1 MFEYIKLPWWISGKE
16 LTKLKNAAI
25 EWFKR
30 IAQWAKWPLEQI
42 DPLTCDRGILE
53 LIAWQRDITRYDGE
67 PLDLYRKRVAYAFVN
82 ARDAGS
88 TIGFINIC
96 ERLDIG
102 HISTEERIQGIDWD
116 IVNIH
121 LNDEQ
126 LADNPELLKTIIRQ
140 YGRTCR
146 RYNFLLETPVLAY
159 MRCGEVANSFATVVA
174 LLPPTR
180 SVTQSQIHELGLNR
194 KTLAAGLPI
203 LPPEPPE
210 PDQAIGYGKGHEVV
224 YSRLTASAG
233 LPLKPPPF
241 PEPVSMTAFAKG
253 DEQVLSRKTVSAV
266 LPINPPPEPEPFE
279 ITFSLRGGE
288 KALTFA
294 TVVALL
300 KPSSI
305 VTRSQIHELG
315 LDRST
320 LSAELPILPPEPPEP
335 NKAVGYGKGHEIVY
349 SILTTSAGLPLTQ
362 PPLPKPVCMTAF
374 ARGDELSISR
384 KTVVSS
390 LPLPELEPP
399 VPPFLVQWKLLAHE
413 VTLNRITVTAS
424 LTELYIKLKTRNFSV
439 ASNNSTFVASLAV

>member
-1 MFEYIKLPWWISGKE
+1 MFENIKLPWWMSGEE

-116 IVNIH
+116 IINIH
-121 LNDEQ
+121 LNDDQ

-253 DEQVLSRKTVSAV
+253 DELALSRKTVSAV
-266 LPINPPPEPEPFE
+266 LPIPESEPHLPFFIRLQLLTDE
-279 ITFSLRGGE
+279 IT
-288 KALTFA
+288 
-294 TVVALL
+294 
-300 KPSSI
+300 I
-305 VTRSQIHELG
+305 
-315 LDRST
+315 
-320 LSAELPILPPEPPEP
+320 
-335 NKAVGYGKGHEIVY
+335 
-349 SILTTSAGLPLTQ
+349 
-362 PPLPKPVCMTAF
+362 
-374 ARGDELSISR
+374 
-384 KTVVSS
+384 
-390 LPLPELEPP
+390 
-399 VPPFLVQWKLLAHE
+399 
-413 VTLNRITVTAS
+413 NRLTVTAS
-424 LTELYIKLKTRNFSV
+424 LTELYTKLKARNFSV